1 MWKCYMIFL
10 SHDLSRAAR
19 FPSTEAFATEV
30 CKHGLPFRPVGKVG
44 TANRFA
50 AVDYC
55 LAVVAGQ
62 LRGFGLTLPAV
73 ARLLDRVERTA
84 LQSAIE
90 QFEIGNIREIYIG
103 ISAVLDREDDFSAVF
118 TGRAAVADALA
129 DLDLIVISVSDRLEN
144 RMKGIV

>member
-1 MWKCYMIFL
+1 MIFL

>member
-1 MWKCYMIFL
+1 MIFL

-19 FPSTEAFATEV
+19 FSSTEAFATEV

-62 LRGFGLTLPAV
+62 LRGFNLALPAV
-73 ARLLDRVERTA
+73 ARLLDRVDRVA
-84 LQSAIE
+84 LQAAIE
-90 QFEIGNIREIYIG
+90 QFEVGNIREIYVG
-103 ISAVLDREDDFSAVF
+103 ISAVLDPEDEFTAVF
-118 TGRAAVADALA
+118 TGRAAVAEALA

-144 RMKGIV
+144 RKKGIA

>member
-1 MWKCYMIFL
+1 MWKYYMIFL